1 MILGHGIDLVEV
13 SRISAMLSRHGDRF
27 LERVFTPG
35 ERAYRAESATR
46 ALHLA
51 ARFAAKEAAFKALG
65 TGWRSGIAWTDAE
78 VVLEPSGKPTLRVGG
93 EAASLAASLGIRS
106 WHLSL
111 THAGAYAAASVIAEG

>member
-13 SRISAMLSRHGDRF
+13 PRIEAMLARHGERF

-35 ERAYRAESATR
+35 ERAYRAESAER
-46 ALHLA
+46 AMHLA

-78 VVLEPSGKPTLRVGG
+78 VVPEPSGRPTLRVSGG
-93 EAASLAASLGIRS
+93 AATLAASLGIRS
-106 WHLSL
+106 WHISI
-111 THAGAYAAASVIAEG
+111 THAGEYAAASVIAEG